1 MSRALIYIG
10 LPNGLIFILFITFHW
25 AAQKHNQKI
34 QGLNLEIKKKNDFTG
49 VSSYIFNDKVIGNV
63 SPLRKHFTIN
73 MKNDL
78 LFKSSYTIL

>member
-1 MSRALIYIG
+1 M
-10 LPNGLIFILFITFHW
+10 
-25 AAQKHNQKI
+25 
-34 QGLNLEIKKKNDFTG
+34 NLEIKKKNDFTG

-78 LFKSSYTIL
+78 LFKSSYTNFVMLTSYNMNQLNENFEHKSVQIKHLDGGLLHDK